1 MKRRSDE
8 ATKRRSGAALAPRD
22 RFVVPSIVAALSAL
36 GVLGVPGAPSS
47 VGSAL
52 GQTTIG
58 QHSIVG
64 SMHDLSVSGPG
75 MIHALDEEQV
85 CIFCHAPHHA
95 SGQAPLWNRYMPPTH
110 YRVYHSSTTDAR
122 VDQPSGPSKMCLS
135 CHDGVL
141 ALGLVASRP
150 PDDPIVMSRRTIPP
164 GPSDLTLDLSD
175 DHPIGFRY
183 DRALVFRDR
192 QLRFPEVLSG
202 ELRLGPHN
210 EVHCT
215 TCHDPHDNA
224 IGKFLR
230 VPELRSAL
238 CTTCHDMIGWRL
250 SAHST
255 SVARVR
261 DRAVDARERLPH
273 QTVAE
278 NGCANCHKVHNASL
292 PERLLRFPILQDNC
306 LNCHNG
312 SVARANIDSEIHKA
326 SAHPVGRTLGRHDPE
341 ENPLVMRRH
350 VQCVDCHNPHAA
362 ASRVIRT
369 TVTPTLGLVE
379 PSERFVSGINQAGVP
394 VPTTRFEYEICFKC
408 HADSLTRSRRVEVVR
423 QVVQTNVRLQFLPA
437 NPSFHPIVAPRN
449 NRDVVSLIPPLRPT
463 SMIRCTDCHNSD
475 LAAQGGPAGTY
486 GPHGSIYDPI
496 LIANYTTRDFTMESP
511 RAYALC
517 YRCHDR
523 QSILSNQSF
532 PLHSLHIVRG
542 RAPCAAC
549 HDAHGIFRGQGNST
563 NHFALINFDLE
574 IVRPASGGLGA
585 RITYEHTGR
594 YKGSCTLTCHN
605 VAHVNFQYGK

>member
-1 MKRRSDE
+1 MKRRGDK
-8 ATKRRSGAALAPRD
+8 ARKRRRRAVSALRC
-22 RFVVPSIVAALSAL
+22 RFVAASLSV
-36 GVLGVPGAPSS
+36 VLGSLPVACP
-47 VGSAL
+47 AL
-52 GQTTIG
+52 GQGTIG
-58 QHSIVG
+58 QHSVVG
-64 SMHDLSVSGPG
+64 SAHDLSVSGPG

-85 CIFCHAPHHA
+85 CIFCHTPHHA
-95 SGQAPLWNRYMPPTH
+95 SGQAPLWNRHMPPTH
-110 YRVYHSSTTDAR
+110 YRVYRSSTTDAR

-135 CHDGVL
+135 CHDGAL
-141 ALGLVASRP
+141 AIGLLASRP
-150 PDDPIVMSRRTIPP
+150 PDDPVVMSRRTIPP
-164 GPSDLTLDLSD
+164 GPGDLSLDLSD

-192 QLRFPEVLSG
+192 QLRFPELLSD

-224 IGKFLR
+224 IGNFLR

-238 CTTCHDMIGWRL
+238 CTACHDMNGWRQ
-250 SAHST
+250 SAHAISG
-255 SVARVR
+255 ARVPG
-261 DRAVDARERLPH
+261 RAVDVRERLPH

-278 NGCANCHKVHNASL
+278 NGCANCHKIHSAGL
-292 PERLLRFPILQDNC
+292 PERLLRFPLLQDNC

-312 SVARANIDSEIHKA
+312 SLARSNIDSEIHKS
-326 SAHPVGRTLGRHDPE
+326 SAHPVGRTLGQHDPK

-362 ASRVIRT
+362 VPRIIRT
-369 TVTPTLGLVE
+369 TATPTVGLAE
-379 PSERFVSGINQAGVP
+379 PSERFVPGINQAGVP
-394 VPTTRFEYEICFKC
+394 VATTRFEYEICFKC
-408 HADSLTRSRRVEVVR
+408 HADSLTRPRRTEIVR
-423 QVVQTNVRLQFLPA
+423 QAVQTNVRLQFLPA
-437 NPSFHPIVAPRN
+437 NPAFHPIVAPRN
-449 NRDVVSLIPPLRPT
+449 NRDVVSLIPPLRST
-463 SMIRCTDCHNSD
+463 SVIRCTDCHNSD

-496 LIANYTTRDFTMESP
+496 LIANYTKRDFTMESP

-523 QSILSNQSF
+523 GSILSNQSF
-532 PLHSLHIVRG
+532 PLHNLHVVRG
-542 RAPCAAC
+542 RAPCSAC
-549 HDAHGIFRGQGNST
+549 HDAHGVFRGQGNST
-563 NHFALINFDLE
+563 NHFALINFDLS

-594 YKGSCTLTCHN
+594 YRGSCTLTCHN
-605 VAHVNFQYGK
+605 VAHVNFQYGR